1 MPRYCDLVYDRVISV
16 RTLPSRVVGEYLMK
30 TENVVL
36 SVRMHPVATIRPV
49 SLILLSLAGAGLVS
63 WVTPAGGSLLVAV
76 VWILWG
82 VVFLRQA
89 WNLLTWWRRYFVL
102 TENRLMLIT
111 NLLIV
116 EVGMMPLAKVT
127 DMRFHQTTFGRV
139 FAYGE
144 FIVESAGQD
153 QALSRVQPVPY
164 PTQMYQEI
172 LKLIFPPKAR
182 PPAGPAGPPGPPGP
196 SGPAGPSRPSWPD
209 APAAGPPPPGSP
221 ASADPGPADPG
232 PADPGPADPGPAD
245 PSRPSWPDAPA
256 AGPSGG
262 PQDDPGF

>member
-49 SLILLSLAGAGLVS
+49 SLILLSLVGAGLVS
-63 WVTPAGGSLLVAV
+63 WVTPAGGSLLVTA

-82 VVFLRQA
+82 VVFLRQG

-182 PPAGPAGPPGPPGP
+182 PPAGPAGPSGPA
-196 SGPAGPSRPSWPD
+196 GPAGPSRPSWPD
-209 APAAGPPPPGSP
+209 APAAGAPPPGSP
-221 ASADPGPADPG
+221 GSADPGL
-232 PADPGPADPGPAD
+232 AD